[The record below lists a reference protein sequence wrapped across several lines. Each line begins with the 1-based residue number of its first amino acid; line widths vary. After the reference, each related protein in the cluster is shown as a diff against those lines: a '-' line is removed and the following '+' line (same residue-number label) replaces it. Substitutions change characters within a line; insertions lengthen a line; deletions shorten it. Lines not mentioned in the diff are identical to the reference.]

1 MLIQHLINI
10 MAGIKNRLEWICS
23 DVSLPLWKKTHI
35 MGILNVTPDSFSD
48 GGKFIKT
55 DTAVECALKMVKDG
69 ADIIDIG
76 GESTRPG
83 AEPVSE
89 AEELDRVLPVIE
101 AIAKETATPI
111 SIDTYKSNVAEQ
123 ALMAGAKIVND
134 ISGFQFDDRIALVAA
149 QYNAGCVLMHIKG
162 EPRNMQKNPH
172 YDDVLGEI
180 SDYLRKSISIA
191 QNTGLKKEN
200 IVIDPGI
207 GFGKRFVDN
216 LEIIR
221 ELKRLT
227 ILDCPVLVGPS
238 RKSFIGQILDL
249 LPDQRLEGT
258 AAVVAISI
266 MNGAN
271 VVRVHDV
278 KEISRVAKVVDA
290 ILQKEILE

>member
-1 MLIQHLINI
+1 
-10 MAGIKNRLEWICS
+10 MAEIKNKFEWTCR
-23 DVSLPLWKKTHI
+23 DVRLPLWKRTHI

-48 GGKFIKT
+48 GGEFVEPSV
-55 DTAVECALKMVKDG
+55 AVERALTMIKDG

-83 AEPVSE
+83 AEPVS
-89 AEELDRVLPVIE
+89 ATEELDRVLPVIE
-101 AIAKETATPI
+101 ALAKETTIPI

-123 ALMAGAKIVND
+123 AINAGAKIIND
-134 ISGFQFDDRIALVAA
+134 ISGFHFDKKIVPIAAK
-149 QYNAGCVLMHIKG
+149 YNTGCVLMHIKG

-180 SDYLRKSISIA
+180 SDYLIKSIAIA
-191 QNTGLKKEN
+191 QKAGLNKNN

-221 ELKRLT
+221 ELKKLNV
-227 ILDCPVLVGPS
+227 LNCPVLVGPS
-238 RKSFIGQILDL
+238 RKSFIGQILEL
-249 LPDQRLEGT
+249 PPDQRLAGT

-266 MNGAN
+266 INGAN
-271 VVRVHDV
+271 IVRVHDI
-278 KEISRVAKVVDA
+278 KEISRVTKIVDA
-290 ILQKEILE
+290 ILQKETLE